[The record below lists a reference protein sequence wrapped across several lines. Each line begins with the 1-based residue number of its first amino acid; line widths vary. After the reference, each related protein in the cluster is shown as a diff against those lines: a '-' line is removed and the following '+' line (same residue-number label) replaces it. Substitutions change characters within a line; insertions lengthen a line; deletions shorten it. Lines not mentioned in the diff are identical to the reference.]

1 MNNLLIM
8 NELAWWEDLR
18 QGKKEALSKI
28 YNEHIGLLINYGR
41 KFTRDDQL
49 VEDAIHD
56 LFVDLWNRHSN
67 LGKTDSVVRYL
78 LGSLRR
84 RIIRQDQ
91 KIKKHVQQDV
101 DPDLYNFQVSLD
113 IENLMVLA
121 EGDEIRSRKLQKA
134 IEGLSKRQKEAI
146 YLRFQSEMDYEQV
159 GEIMKISYQSAR
171 NLIHNAIKSLRKSM
185 TILLILMVGSLMK
198 IFF

>member
-1 MNNLLIM
+1 M

-18 QGKKEALSKI
+18 QGKKDALSKI

-56 LFVDLWNRHSN
+56 LFVDLWQRHAS

-91 KIKKHVQQDV
+91 RNKKHIQQDL
-101 DPDLYNFQVSLD
+101 DPDLYDFRVSLD
-113 IENLMVLA
+113 IEKLMVMA
-121 EGDEIRSRKLQKA
+121 EGEQIRSQKLRQA

-146 YLRFQSEMDYEQV
+146 YLRFQSELDYEQV
-159 GEIMKISYQSAR
+159 GEIMNISYQSAR
-171 NLIHNAIKSLRKSM
+171 NLIHNAIKSLRKSLAM
-185 TILLILMVGSLMK
+185 ILILMGITFLK
-198 IFF
+198 LFF